1 MTQRSKSTLFL
12 IEQLIVIAVFAISA
26 VACVSILTTA
36 FFYTNNSSATRH
48 ALIHAESSA
57 EVYKATGGDFSAVA
71 SAMGGVIR
79 QSESN
84 TDIVVVYYDSNWHS
98 SSEANAGFV
107 MTLEADTSRN
117 PYDFEFTTA
126 NLVIER
132 ITGEELLTLE
142 LAVLDSTL
150 GNGERG

>member
-26 VACVSILTTA
+26 VACVSILSTA
-36 FFYTNNSSATRH
+36 FFYTNDSSATRH
-48 ALIHAESSA
+48 ALIRAESSA

-71 SAMGGVIR
+71 SAMGGVVR
-79 QSESN
+79 QSESDA
-84 TDIVVVYYDSNWHS
+84 DIVVVYYDSNWQNS
-98 SSEANAGFV
+98 DEANAGFV
-107 MTLEADTSRN
+107 MTLKADTSWN
-117 PYDFEFTTA
+117 PYDFEFTAA

-142 LAVLDSTL
+142 LAVLGSTS
-150 GNGERG
+150 GSAERG